1 MSLESSIIDKTEDFC
16 QKTIT
21 QKYICIY
28 EKWLWLFLLFV
39 YTGFSAQ
46 IKDVVKWTYQ
56 LNKISDSEY
65 EAVLTAKMESG
76 WHIYSKD
83 LPPDSGIP
91 TEMKVTS
98 KDIQTIGGF
107 REAGKK
113 LKSLARLSE
122 PRLYTIPILLNSFRS
137 SN

>member
-1 MSLESSIIDKTEDFC
+1 MK
-16 QKTIT
+16 
-21 QKYICIY
+21 
-28 EKWLWLFLLFV
+28 KWLWLFLLFI

>member
-1 MSLESSIIDKTEDFC
+1 MALAI
-16 QKTIT
+16 
-21 QKYICIY
+21 
-28 EKWLWLFLLFV
+28 LLFV

-107 REAGKK
+107 REAGKR